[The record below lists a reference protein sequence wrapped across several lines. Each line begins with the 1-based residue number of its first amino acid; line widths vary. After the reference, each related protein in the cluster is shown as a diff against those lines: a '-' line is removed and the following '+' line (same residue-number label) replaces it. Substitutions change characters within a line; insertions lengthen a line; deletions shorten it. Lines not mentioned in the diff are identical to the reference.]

1 MLISAQLAVVASDGD
16 MRVFLLIL
24 LLIAIALI
32 IIGCAIAVLILHR
45 AQKDR
50 LLNGKQSERRDQITL
65 FVTYNAF
72 DIAFNVA
79 FCKSVPLIVQFLT
92 MIETVF
98 EFC

>member
-32 IIGCAIAVLILHR
+32 IIGCAIAVLTLHR

-50 LLNGKQSERRDQITL
+50 LLNGEQ
-65 FVTYNAF
+65 
-72 DIAFNVA
+72 
-79 FCKSVPLIVQFLT
+79 
-92 MIETVF
+92 
-98 EFC
+98 